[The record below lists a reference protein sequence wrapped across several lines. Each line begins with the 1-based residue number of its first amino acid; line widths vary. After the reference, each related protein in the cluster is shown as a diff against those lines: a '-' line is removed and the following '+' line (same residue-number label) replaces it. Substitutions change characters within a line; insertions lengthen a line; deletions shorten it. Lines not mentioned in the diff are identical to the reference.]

1 MENRRFHETLRSYLD
16 RLLTIH
22 STIGAPPALNA
33 AVYETTATRIYSR
46 IDCPREL

>member
-16 RLLTIH
+16 RLLTIY
-22 STIGAPPALNA
+22 STSAPPALNA

-46 IDCPREL
+46 IDCPRELE

>member
-16 RLLTIH
+16 RLLTIY
-22 STIGAPPALNA
+22 STSAPPALNV

-46 IDCPREL
+46 IDCPRELE